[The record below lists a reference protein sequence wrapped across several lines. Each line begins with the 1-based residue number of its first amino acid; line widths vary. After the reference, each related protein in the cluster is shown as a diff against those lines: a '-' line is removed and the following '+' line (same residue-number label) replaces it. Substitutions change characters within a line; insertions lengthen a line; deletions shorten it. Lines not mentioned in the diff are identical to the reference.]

1 MIEYILA
8 NQETGE
14 ERPNPRDDGGTVIG
28 IQQPPWMLLRVIR
41 EPAPEL
47 LPNQAARPIKTKD
60 YTAATITHT
69 WEIEQLP
76 PPGPDYQGFYD
87 ALIDS
92 LVYSA
97 VVTSQ
102 GKTGDQAAA
111 MTVFLG
117 AIQET
122 KNNKENRPA
131 LQYAIWILLSEIT
144 LPVEGYAELQGL
156 LNEYHL
162 SEIYQLQPPGG

>member
-1 MIEYILA
+1 VIEYILA

-14 ERPNPRDDGGTVIG
+14 ERPNPRSDGNPVIG
-28 IQQPPWMLLRVIR
+28 IQQPPWILLKVVR
-41 EPAPEL
+41 EPLPEVL
-47 LPNQAARPIKTKD
+47 ADEVAMPIKIKD
-60 YTAATITHT
+60 YTTATLTYS

-76 PPGPDYQGFYD
+76 PPGPDYQRFYD

-92 LVYSA
+92 QVYSA

-122 KNNKENRPA
+122 KNNKENRTA
-131 LQYAIWILLSEIT
+131 LQAAIWILLSQIS
-144 LPVEGYAELQGL
+144 LSQDGYTELQSLMDQHNLSGL
-156 LNEYHL
+156 
-162 SEIYQLQPPGG
+162 YQLQPPQ

>member
-1 MIEYILA
+1 MVEYILA

-14 ERPNPRDDGGTVIG
+14 ERPNPRNDGGPVVG
-28 IQQPPWMLLRVIR
+28 IQHPPWVLLRVIR
-41 EPAPEL
+41 EPIPDVTE
-47 LPNQAARPIKTKD
+47 NQVAKPIKIKD
-60 YTAATITHT
+60 FTAATLTHS

-87 ALIDS
+87 ALIAS
-92 LVYSA
+92 QVYTT
-97 VVTSQ
+97 VVTSP

-122 KNNKENRPA
+122 KNNKENRTA
-131 LQYAIWILLSEIT
+131 LQMAIWILLSQIN
-144 LPVEGYAELQGL
+144 LSQDGYNELQRLIDQHNLSGL
-156 LNEYHL
+156 
-162 SEIYQLQPPGG
+162 YQLQPPQ

>member
-14 ERPNPRDDGGTVIG
+14 ERPNPRSDGGAVIG
-28 IQQPPWMLLRVIR
+28 IQQPPWMLLRVVR
-41 EPAPEL
+41 EPLPEVL
-47 LPNQAARPIKTKD
+47 ADEVARPIKIKD
-60 YTAATITHT
+60 YTTATLTYS

-87 ALIDS
+87 DLIDS
-92 LVYSA
+92 QVYSDVA
-97 VVTSQ
+97 TSQ

-111 MTVFLG
+111 MTIFLG

-122 KNNKENRPA
+122 KNKKENRTA
-131 LQYAIWILLSEIT
+131 LQAAIWILLSQIG
-144 LPVEGYAELQGL
+144 LSQDGYNELQSLMDQHNLSGL
-156 LNEYHL
+156 
-162 SEIYQLQPPGG
+162 YQLQLPQ